1 MQKEEKM
8 SFMSK
13 IYFGAFK
20 RIGNLRLMFVI
31 SCLFA
36 GISLIVVTFIASFSV
51 KYININH
58 ITMEETLDS
67 YRSYSQDFSYG
78 SKLYDFVQIRLKE
91 NKEYSKSA
99 LTNKIIVKKYCMFG
113 RLDEAFGFAS
123 KHFANVG
130 KGKTYATPEVLCKEE
145 LAPFRIAYTF
155 SYLWNYLWVLFWFY
169 FPFLIVLPIK
179 FVTDGYRKDK
189 GENK

>member
-1 MQKEEKM
+1 
-8 SFMSK
+8 
-13 IYFGAFK
+13 
-20 RIGNLRLMFVI
+20 
-31 SCLFA
+31 
-36 GISLIVVTFIASFSV
+36 
-51 KYININH
+51 
-58 ITMEETLDS
+58 
-67 YRSYSQDFSYG
+67 
-78 SKLYDFVQIRLKE
+78 
-91 NKEYSKSA
+91 
-99 LTNKIIVKKYCMFG
+99 MFG

-179 FVTDGYRKDK
+179 FVVDGYKQDQRKK
-189 GENK
+189 K